1 MRQGWER
8 AGCTYCREN
17 SERGQNDTKRVC
29 QQYLSFFLEFFFLA
43 QTGAQGV
50 TQCVRRSPPNYLAQS
65 LIVQPPKLHSFCS
78 QTNTGHASNN
88 FKS

>member
-1 MRQGWER
+1 M
-8 AGCTYCREN
+8 T
-17 SERGQNDTKRVC
+17 QNVC
-29 QQYLSFFLEFFFLA
+29 ANNTYLSFLNLFLA

-65 LIVQPPKLHSFCS
+65 LVQPPELHSFCS

>member
-1 MRQGWER
+1 M
-8 AGCTYCREN
+8 T
-17 SERGQNDTKRVC
+17 QNVC
-29 QQYLSFFLEFFFLA
+29 ANNTYLSFWNLFLA

-65 LIVQPPKLHSFCS
+65 LVQPPKLHSFCS